1 MLSPAN
7 SIAENSI
14 TVLKSFRVLG
24 YLEGISFL
32 LLMGIA
38 MPLKYFFN
46 APLAVRIVGSL
57 HGLLFVLYCVLAL
70 IIYFREKWPATQLVL
85 CWVLSCL
92 PFGTFWFD
100 RKYLKA

>member
-1 MLSPAN
+1 MTALN
-7 SIAENSI
+7 F
-14 TVLKSFRVLG
+14 LRVLG

-38 MPLKYFFN
+38 MPLKYFFSQ
-46 APLAVRIVGSL
+46 PMAVRVLGSL
-57 HGLLFVLYCVLAL
+57 HGLLFVAYCGLAL
-70 IIYFREKWPATQLVL
+70 VVCFREKWSLKQLIL

-100 RKYLKA
+100 RKYLRAAVTHS

>member
-1 MLSPAN
+1 MLN
-7 SIAENSI
+7 
-14 TVLKSFRVLG
+14 SFRILG

-32 LLMGIA
+32 VLMGIA
-38 MPLKYFFN
+38 MPLKYFFQQ
-46 APLAVRIVGSL
+46 PMAVRIVGSL
-57 HGLLFVLYCVLAL
+57 HGLLFVLYCGLAL
-70 IIYFREKWPATQLVL
+70 ILYFRDKWPLKQLLL

>member
-1 MLSPAN
+1 
-7 SIAENSI
+7 
-14 TVLKSFRVLG
+14 LKSFRVLG

-38 MPLKYFFN
+38 MPLKYYWGQ
-46 APLAVRIVGSL
+46 PLAVKIVGSL
-57 HGLLFVLYCVLAL
+57 HGLLFIAYCGMAL
-70 IIYFREKWPATQLVL
+70 ILYFREKWLITKLLL

-100 RKYLKA
+100 RKYLKP